1 MIAIKNLNKR
11 FGKIHALRNLNLD
24 VKKGTVH
31 GLIGPEASGK
41 STVLRILA
49 TLMKPDSGEVII
61 NDVPIKKGWEIRK
74 LIGYVP
80 KTPHFPPDST
90 ARELV
95 TLTASLHGIRDESIV
110 YHIIKQRGLESVADQ
125 TISRYSVSMKKNVAI
140 AMALVHNPLVL
151 LLDEPMT
158 GLDPVSLKSLKKLLS
173 STNKTILITDKDFNN
188 LEGICDSV
196 TVLRNGSTVIN
207 DELTSIRKK
216 IGKIALELKLYDVKQ
231 IQKLIFELEKE
242 SVNVTASGES
252 VFIKFNSESEIPH
265 IIRVAANAA
274 DIKEAKSMKITIDE
288 IFGTFHE
295 EAINEVA

>member
-1 MIAIKNLNKR
+1 MIVIKNLDKR
-11 FGKIHALRNLNLD
+11 FGKIHALRNLNLK

-49 TLMKPDSGEVII
+49 TLMRPDSGAVTI
-61 NDVPIKKGWEIRK
+61 NGVPLKKGWEIRK

-95 TLTASLHGIRDESIV
+95 TLAASLHGIRDKSII
-110 YHIIKQRGLESVADQ
+110 YHIIRQRGLESVADQ
-125 TISRYSVSMKKNVAI
+125 SINRYSESMKKNVAI
-140 AMALVHNPLVL
+140 AMALVHNPPVL
-151 LLDEPMT
+151 LIDDLTT
-158 GLDPVSLKSLKKLLS
+158 GLDPVSLGSLKKLLS
-173 STNKTILITDKDFNN
+173 STNKTVLITEKDFNN
-188 LEGICDSV
+188 IEGICDSV
-196 TVLRNGSTVIN
+196 TVLRNGSTIVN
-207 DELTSIRKK
+207 DELASIRQKV
-216 IGKIALELKLYDVKQ
+216 GKIALELKLYDVRQ

-242 SVNVTASGES
+242 SVKVTASGDS
-252 VFIKFNSESEIPH
+252 VFINFNSEAEIPN

-288 IFGTFHE
+288 VFGTFNQE
-295 EAINEVA
+295 GIR